1 MKVLILA
8 AYALSILYVHFRGR
22 VRHKL
27 SRQLSDHS
35 SFLAPINCLMYL
47 FSKVPNRP
55 YLAPQTFP
63 ELQVLVDN
71 WQAIRSEAL
80 HLHDAG
86 NIKRSE
92 QYDDI
97 GFNSFFKSGW
107 KRFYL
112 KWYDEAHPS
121 AGQLCPQTTALLRQ
135 IPSVKAAM
143 FAELPPGSKLVRH
156 RDPYAGS
163 LRFHLG
169 LFTPN
174 DPACFIEVDGERYH
188 WRDGEAVVFDETFI
202 HYAENATEHN
212 RIILFCD
219 IERPLTQGW
228 ATAGYQSAKAKHNLQ
243 LPQDHPLAREIG
255 EAMLQRLWNHPLF
268 MSAALP
274 LKVFPPLF
282 NCYTGG
288 GSFDFHIDNA
298 VRDVHGGR
306 ERVRTDLSSTLFF
319 SDPEDYDG
327 GELVIQDTYGLQ
339 QVKLPAGDLVLYP
352 GTSLHKVN
360 PVTRGAR
367 YASFFWTQSLVRED
381 SQRTLLFEMDQ
392 SIQRLT
398 HDVPDHPSLIRL
410 TGTYHNLLRRWS
422 EL

>member
-35 SFLAPINCLMYL
+35 SFLAPVNCLMYL

-55 YLAPQTFP
+55 YLAPETFP
-63 ELQVLVDN
+63 ELKTLVDN
-71 WQAIRSEAL
+71 WQTIRSEAL

-121 AGQLCPQTTALLRQ
+121 AGELCPQTTALLRQ

-169 LFTPN
+169 LYTPN

-202 HYAENATEHN
+202 HYAENATGHN

-219 IERPLTQGW
+219 IERPLSQGW
-228 ATAGYQSAKAKHNLQ
+228 AAAFNRWFSRNVMAAAAAPNNAG
-243 LPQDHPLAREIG
+243 DR
-255 EAMLQRLWNHPLF
+255 
-268 MSAALP
+268 
-274 LKVFPPLF
+274 
-282 NCYTGG
+282 TGG
-288 GSFDFHIDNA
+288 LNRVFDSLYKIRLQGKRLKKRNRTLYYLQKWGFFAWYWASSCGSEARRRNVPIAIQMADNRSAVIRPTPRA
-298 VRDVHGGR
+298 VRSPDSSVGRMTPTASSADASLEWRITALRVSALRHEKPGSSGGR
-306 ERVRTDLSSTLFF
+306 QKKGSLGSLFHSF
-319 SDPEDYDG
+319 VQY
-327 GELVIQDTYGLQ
+327 
-339 QVKLPAGDLVLYP
+339 
-352 GTSLHKVN
+352 TS
-360 PVTRGAR
+360 
-367 YASFFWTQSLVRED
+367 
-381 SQRTLLFEMDQ
+381 
-392 SIQRLT
+392 
-398 HDVPDHPSLIRL
+398 
-410 TGTYHNLLRRWS
+410 RR
-422 EL
+422 

>member
-169 LFTPN
+169 LFTPTTR
-174 DPACFIEVDGERYH
+174 PASSR
-188 WRDGEAVVFDETFI
+188 WTAS
-202 HYAENATEHN
+202 AT
-212 RIILFCD
+212 
-219 IERPLTQGW
+219 TG
-228 ATAGYQSAKAKHNLQ
+228 ATARRWCSMK
-243 LPQDHPLAREIG
+243 P
-255 EAMLQRLWNHPLF
+255 
-268 MSAALP
+268 
-274 LKVFPPLF
+274 
-282 NCYTGG
+282 
-288 GSFDFHIDNA
+288 
-298 VRDVHGGR
+298 
-306 ERVRTDLSSTLFF
+306 SST
-319 SDPEDYDG
+319 
-327 GELVIQDTYGLQ
+327 
-339 QVKLPAGDLVLYP
+339 
-352 GTSLHKVN
+352 
-360 PVTRGAR
+360 TRKTPPNTT
-367 YASFFWTQSLVRED
+367 ASFSSATSSGR
-381 SQRTLLFEMDQ
+381 
-392 SIQRLT
+392 
-398 HDVPDHPSLIRL
+398 
-410 TGTYHNLLRRWS
+410 
-422 EL
+422 

>member
-219 IERPLTQGW
+219 IEAAADPGLGHRLQPLVQPQRDGCRGRPEQRRRPDRRTQSDLRQPLQDPP
-228 ATAGYQSAKAKHNLQ
+228 AGQTFEEAQ
-243 LPQDHPLAREIG
+243 PQ
-255 EAMLQRLWNHPLF
+255 
-268 MSAALP
+268 AL
-274 LKVFPPLF
+274 
-282 NCYTGG
+282 
-288 GSFDFHIDNA
+288 
-298 VRDVHGGR
+298 
-306 ERVRTDLSSTLFF
+306 
-319 SDPEDYDG
+319 
-327 GELVIQDTYGLQ
+327 
-339 QVKLPAGDLVLYP
+339 LPAEMGLLRP
-352 GTSLHKVN
+352 GTGFH
-360 PVTRGAR
+360 PVDLRPGDAR
-367 YASFFWTQSLVRED
+367 PR
-381 SQRTLLFEMDQ
+381 
-392 SIQRLT
+392 
-398 HDVPDHPSLIRL
+398 
-410 TGTYHNLLRRWS
+410 
-422 EL
+422 